1 MMSAAT
7 TGNMMKRRVR
17 FEGPESLCKVVCV
30 ITPLDLLTADDY
42 DRTWYSWKDYDS
54 FKRNAKL
61 IAKEIRSYGRDKLLD
76 GAMQS
81 APDATKDKSI
91 QSMLIKWS
99 RQGFSCRGLERWI
112 HVSQGKLR
120 KQEQRRTIKVVLEV
134 QQREK
139 QNSQELLS
147 QQLRAVS
154 EHCSANARSFA
165 HKMGIADATAIF
177 MERSS
182 RNVLHLRHRRNN
194 SSLRKVV
201 KCSPM
206 A

>member
-7 TGNMMKRRVR
+7 STGSMKRRVR
-17 FEGPESLCKVVCV
+17 FDEPESLCKVVCE
-30 ITPLDLLTADDY
+30 ITPLDLLTAEDY
-42 DRTWYSWKDYDS
+42 DRTWYSSKDYDS

-61 IAKEIRSYGRDKLLD
+61 IAKEIRRYGRDKLLD
-76 GAMQS
+76 GAMHNVS
-81 APDATKDKSI
+81 DAKEDNSI
-91 QSMLIKWS
+91 QNMLVKWS

-120 KQEQRRTIKVVLEV
+120 KLEQRRTIKVVLEV

-154 EHCSANARSFA
+154 EHCSASARSFA

-182 RNVLHLRHRRNN
+182 RSVLHRRHRNNN

>member
-1 MMSAAT
+1 MPTAT
-7 TGNMMKRRVR
+7 NSSMKKRVR

-30 ITPLDLLTADDY
+30 ITPLDLLTAEEY
-42 DRTWYSWKDYDS
+42 ERTWYSWEDYDS

-81 APDATKDKSI
+81 ASDAKKDNSI
-91 QSMLIKWS
+91 QNMLIKWS

-120 KQEQRRTIKVVLEV
+120 KQEQRRTIIVVLEV

-139 QNSQELLS
+139 QNSQQLLS

-165 HKMGIADATAIF
+165 NKMGIADATAIS
-177 MERSS
+177 MERSY
-182 RNVLHLRHRRNN
+182 RKKLHLRHGSN
-194 SSLRKVV
+194 SSTLTRKVV